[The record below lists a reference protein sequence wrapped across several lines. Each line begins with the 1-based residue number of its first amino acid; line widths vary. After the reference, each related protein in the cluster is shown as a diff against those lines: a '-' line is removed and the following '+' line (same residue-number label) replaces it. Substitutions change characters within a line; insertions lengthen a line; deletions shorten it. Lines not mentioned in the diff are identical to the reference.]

1 VPADKHETEP
11 LGMSAMMI
19 GMMPDQTY
27 DVARVTIPPGSTLF
41 VFSDGAYEIVTK
53 DGDRWELENFLPL
66 LTAPSVPQLAE
77 PERVYQAIK
86 EVVKPGPLD
95 DDLSLLALTFL

>member
-1 VPADKHETEP
+1 
-11 LGMSAMMI
+11 MMI

-27 DVARVTIPPGSTLF
+27 DVARVAIPSGSTLF

-53 DGDRWELENFLPL
+53 DGDRWDLENFLPL
-66 LTAPSVPQLAE
+66 LTAPSVPQLTE
-77 PERVYQAIK
+77 PERVYLAIK

-95 DDLSLLALTFL
+95 DDLSLLALTFV